1 METKSETKSHL
12 HIIKRVGK
20 VLLIVGLLD
29 IGLMIYCVLNGISYS
44 SSFNIF
50 AVIAGIFLLRG
61 SLRAASI
68 VRWFAAF
75 MLAALL
81 CLPLVWPLIQ
91 PLGLTLTQL
100 RLSPWSF
107 LSIGAPAV
115 VLLALLIWVVRELGQ
130 EPVLAARRSSG
141 GKVRSIRIAYFA
153 GVGLAAVLAVALT
166 FLLGGETANRARE
179 LASTQ
184 LGTGYNYHVGSL
196 NISTN
201 GQTKSVSGVVTAWND
216 KEILQLPVQW
226 EESGGQ
232 VRSAGAKPVSRPQ
245 AASGTPSG
253 AAAKG
258 APAKSP
264 ADAAP
269 AVVPATAT
277 LATGEAT
284 RQASAA
290 EPDRAAPAA
299 LDEGRAAAKPE
310 LPAVAAV
317 QRQQVAVQSVSERAA
332 AAKPER
338 VARAASR
345 SPVRDVDKRKCLE
358 FTDRMAVTKCVESY
372 R

>member
-1 METKSETKSHL
+1 MATKSEPASHL
-12 HIIKRVGK
+12 HILKRVGK

-29 IGLMIYCVLNGISYS
+29 IGVMIYCAVNGISYS

-91 PLGLTLTQL
+91 PLGLTMTQF
-100 RLSPWSF
+100 RLSPESF

-130 EPVLAARRSSG
+130 EPVLAARRSGG

-153 GVGLAAVLAVALT
+153 GVGLAAAIAVAVTL
-166 FLLGGETANRARE
+166 LLGGETADRAKE

-196 NISTN
+196 NISTD
-201 GQTKSVSGVVTAWND
+201 GQTKSVSGIVTAWND
-216 KEILQLPVQW
+216 REILQLPVRW

-232 VRSAGAKPVSRPQ
+232 VRSAGARRGEGRKGGP
-245 AASGTPSG
+245 AAPGG

-264 ADAAP
+264 ADAVP

-277 LATGEAT
+277 LAAGAAAS
-284 RQASAA
+284 QAPAA
-290 EPDRAAPAA
+290 GPERAAA
-299 LDEGRAAAKPE
+299 LDEGKAAAKPE
-310 LPAVAAV
+310 LPAAAAVERHQVAAV
-317 QRQQVAVQSVSERAA
+317 PEKAA
-332 AAKPER
+332 AARPER

-345 SPVRDVDKRKCLE
+345 RPRQDVDKRRCLE
-358 FTDRMAVTKCVESY
+358 FTDRIEVTKCVENF